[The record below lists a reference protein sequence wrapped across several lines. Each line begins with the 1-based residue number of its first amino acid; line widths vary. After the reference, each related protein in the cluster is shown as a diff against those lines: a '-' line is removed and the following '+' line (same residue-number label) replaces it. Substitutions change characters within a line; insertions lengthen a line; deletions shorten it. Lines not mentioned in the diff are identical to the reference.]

1 MSIIEII
8 LLTILYFCMG
18 VVIACMA
25 QKIEGYEYTEFAF
38 GMYIFF
44 WPMALAWML
53 FVGMIVILGIIGQRI
68 SRSIRK
74 ILKKVL
80 NIHSPSRWR

>member
-1 MSIIEII
+1 MNIIEIL

-18 VVIACMA
+18 VVIACA
-25 QKIEGYEYTEFAF
+25 VQKIEGNEITEFAF
-38 GMYIFF
+38 GMCTFF
-44 WPMALAWML
+44 WPIVLAWML
-53 FVGMIVILGIIGQRI
+53 FVGLIVILGIIGQRI